1 MKPKSFSVF
10 VLAAFISLCLS
21 NSTYAQLVFNK
32 VDVDGSFGQGSLL
45 DAGSL
50 SYGLQPFE
58 VTPALA
64 SADGIRYDAAFSAD
78 PVLLPSDRFGLDVRS
93 WSSGLIYI
101 STTTDALNGTPTAR
115 FEFNPLESTAA
126 DGQQFQ
132 DLIVQEEGSDGETHF
147 TFSPVADLGTSQDS
161 NRYHQITETFGLD
174 TAVTLQDNTTTT
186 LGQFLTAN
194 AGETLFGGSVI
205 QNGNRDGAYEIAA
218 TPNLGLDGV
227 IYGVQGGFE
236 VEAGFAH
243 RFTAIES
250 VLLGDVN
257 LDGTVNFLDIS
268 PFIAILATGGFQD
281 EADLD
286 QNDSVNFLDISPFI
300 AALSSQ

>member
-1 MKPKSFSVF
+1 M
-10 VLAAFISLCLS
+10 
-21 NSTYAQLVFNK
+21 
-32 VDVDGSFGQGSLL
+32 
-45 DAGSL
+45 
-50 SYGLQPFE
+50 
-58 VTPALA
+58 
-64 SADGIRYDAAFSAD
+64 
-78 PVLLPSDRFGLDVRS
+78 
-93 WSSGLIYI
+93 
-101 STTTDALNGTPTAR
+101 
-115 FEFNPLESTAA
+115 
-126 DGQQFQ
+126 
-132 DLIVQEEGSDGETHF
+132 
-147 TFSPVADLGTSQDS
+147 
-161 NRYHQITETFGLD
+161 
-174 TAVTLQDNTTTT
+174 
-186 LGQFLTAN
+186 
-194 AGETLFGGSVI
+194 FGGSVI